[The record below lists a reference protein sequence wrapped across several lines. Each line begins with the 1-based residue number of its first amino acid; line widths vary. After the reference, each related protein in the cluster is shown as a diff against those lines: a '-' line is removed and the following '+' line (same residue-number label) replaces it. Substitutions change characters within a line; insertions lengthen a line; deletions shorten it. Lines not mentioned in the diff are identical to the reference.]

1 MTGISHREY
10 RRSRK
15 MVERHTGRNREELA
29 VLWFFGLG
37 QLKRCSL
44 ARSLAKNEIQLI
56 AS

>member
-37 QLKRCSL
+37 QLERCSL
-44 ARSLAKNEIQLI
+44 ARSLAENEIQFI

>member
-1 MTGISHREY
+1 MTRISHGEY

-37 QLKRCSL
+37 QLERCSL

>member
-37 QLKRCSL
+37 QVARCSL
-44 ARSLAKNEIQLI
+44 ARSLAENEIQLI